1 MHSAVR
7 YKFHNPGFV
16 KDLHLLIP
24 TIQSIYMDLMDSC
37 QDFGCYPMVAYDT
50 VELIILTEESINI
63 ELRHKGNYLISFRLD
78 YQEGVWSPR
87 VTRGNTDTFKQEL
100 YITYGRAVKGRYPAP
115 TGRMIQ

>member
-1 MHSAVR
+1 
-7 YKFHNPGFV
+7 
-16 KDLHLLIP
+16 
-24 TIQSIYMDLMDSC
+24 MDLMDSC

-78 YQEGVWSPR
+78 YQEGVWNPR
-87 VTRGNTDTFKQEL
+87 VTRGNIDTFKQEL

-115 TGRMIQ
+115 RGRMIQ